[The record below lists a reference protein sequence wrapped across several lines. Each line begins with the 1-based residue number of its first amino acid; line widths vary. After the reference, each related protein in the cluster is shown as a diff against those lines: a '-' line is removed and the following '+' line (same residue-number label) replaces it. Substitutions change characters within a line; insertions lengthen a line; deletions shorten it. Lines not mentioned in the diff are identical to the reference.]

1 MIYIS
6 ADKRINDFCNALLRS
21 GRWNY
26 YRGGKHSILKHKAP
40 TSRKSLVVAITPS
53 NGNAFEMLKREYK
66 KYIRAFLIQT
76 GVICVG

>member
-21 GRWNY
+21 GRWNF

-40 TSRKSLVVAITPS
+40 TSRKALVVAVTPS
-53 NGNAFEMLKREYK
+53 KGNAFKMLEREYNH
-66 KYIRAFLIQT
+66 YIRAYLIQT
-76 GVICVG
+76 GVIIA

>member
-26 YRGGKHSILKHKAP
+26 YRGGKHSILKHKTP
-40 TSRKSLVVAITPS
+40 ISRKTLVVAITPS
-53 NGNAFEMLKREYK
+53 SVNAFKILEREYNR
-66 KYIRAFLIQT
+66 YIRAFLIQT
-76 GVICVG
+76 GVIIA